1 MPNIYFYVAIAKKM
15 IENFYT
21 YPLQSLNTF
30 GFDVSAQRFIK
41 AYATQDILQLRD
53 DRDFT
58 RGKRLVMGG
67 GSNLLFTADFDG
79 CILRPL
85 LQNIDV
91 EDETSEKVRLRVG
104 AGVVWDELAR
114 SSVERGWYGLE
125 NLSLIP
131 GTVGASPVQNIG
143 AYGAEAKD
151 AIESVEYVDLETFA
165 VKRLS
170 NEQCR
175 FGYRSSIFKQELK
188 GKVVITQVT
197 FCLSKRPRYN
207 ISYGSLSEMVKQL
220 GGESLRNVRQAIVA
234 TRRSKLPD
242 PADMGNAGSFFKNPF
257 VEKLFAEELLSKYPA
272 MPAFASGSGVKIP
285 AGWLIEQC
293 GLKGARRGS
302 VGVHPKQAL
311 ALVSYGGGTG
321 SEVLA
326 LAHEICRAVRDK
338 FGVAL
343 EMEVNVVA

>member
-1 MPNIYFYVAIAKKM
+1 M
-15 IENFYT
+15 IEKFYT

-30 GFDVSAQRFIK
+30 GFDVSARCFIK

-67 GSNLLFTADFDG
+67 GSNLLFTANFDG
-79 CILRPL
+79 CILQPL
-85 LQNIDV
+85 LQSIDV
-91 EDETSEKVRLRVG
+91 ADETSEKVRLHVG
-104 AGVVWDELAR
+104 AGVAWDELVR

-125 NLSLIP
+125 NLSFIP

-143 AYGAEAKD
+143 AYGVEAKD
-151 AIESVEYVDLETFA
+151 AIESVEYVNLDTFT
-165 VKRLS
+165 VERLS
-170 NEQCR
+170 SEQCR

-188 GKVVITQVT
+188 GKAVITQVT

-207 ISYGSLSEMVKQL
+207 TSYGSLSEMVKQL

-234 TRRSKLPD
+234 TRSSKLPD
-242 PADMGNAGSFFKNPF
+242 PAEMGSAGSFFKNPF
-257 VEKLFAEELLSKYPA
+257 VEKSAAEELLKTYPA
-272 MPAFASGSGVKIP
+272 MPTFTSGSGVKIP

-311 ALVSYGGGTG
+311 VLVNYGGGTG
-321 SEVLA
+321 CEVLA
-326 LAHEICRAVRDK
+326 LAYEICRAVRDK
-338 FGVAL
+338 FGVEL